1 MKNGNDVLSTEGA
14 DEYAMFSVVVSTR
27 QKKKVT
33 SMIHLAEGFRAKK
46 NYAFGIQFRSKI
58 GHVLPKKE
66 SIWSTS
72 LHMENDIVVFR
83 ILGTSKNFQKITSNS
98 IPKVYQNHLKYREN
112 K

>member
-1 MKNGNDVLSTEGA
+1 METMFCLQKVLMNMQCFPLSCQL
-14 DEYAMFSVVVSTR
+14 DK
-27 QKKKVT
+27 KKKVT

-46 NYAFGIQFRSKI
+46 NYPFGIQFRSQI
-58 GHVLPKKE
+58 GHVLSKKE